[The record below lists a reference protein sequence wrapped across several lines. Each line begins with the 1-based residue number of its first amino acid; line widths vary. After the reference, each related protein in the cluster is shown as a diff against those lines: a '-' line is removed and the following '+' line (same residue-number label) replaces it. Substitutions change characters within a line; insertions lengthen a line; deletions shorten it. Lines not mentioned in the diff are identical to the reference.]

1 MALVSYQITNGIAGD
16 AWSGSFTVTNPA
28 NPIKTEL
35 PTSISSPNVT
45 FTPTQF
51 ALFGDYVTWR
61 SVDISG
67 QPPGPPNFLNIYPR
81 TGYSFDIWSPTLVT
95 SINANA
101 TWQSL
106 NLGIFSLIVKNTVI
120 YNYDIPDALHY
131 TVAGILEFTVT

>member
-1 MALVSYQITNGIAGD
+1 MALVSYQVSGGFAG
-16 AWSGSFTVTNPA
+16 AGWSGSFTVTNLA

-81 TGYSFDIWSPTLVT
+81 NGYSFDIWSPTLI
-95 SINANA
+95 SAINANA

-106 NLGIFSLIVKNTVI
+106 NGGTFILMQKNTVI
-120 YNYDIPDALHY
+120 YNYDIPDAPHY
-131 TVAGILEFTVT
+131 SFSGEIQFIIV